1 LIEEKDSLGCV
12 ERKNTRILKDFLSD
26 LITAVDTINEDHIRA
41 LQTANLSDPVSISR
55 CCAAARAL
63 QAYTAAKVN
72 PSMHLMVAYKERTE
86 QLNQLIDLFIE
97 KLMAHMSA
105 LFSNLVMLAHI

>member
-1 LIEEKDSLGCV
+1 M
-12 ERKNTRILKDFLSD
+12 LKLWGFIFYML
-26 LITAVDTINEDHIRA
+26 LAE
-41 LQTANLSDPVSISR
+41 LNLHCSISR

-63 QAYTAAKVN
+63 QAYSAAKVN

-86 QLNQLIDLFIE
+86 QLNQLTDRFIE

-105 LFSNLVMLAHI
+105 LFSNLVRMLCLCFIQ